1 MSKLSVLLESLESTP
16 KVLGRIARNLSKE
29 EACRRGKGGGFSF
42 VENVWHMAD
51 LEREGY
57 AVRIQRIRA
66 EQHPSL
72 PDFEGERVAE
82 ERQYQ
87 NLSLAEGVALFNRA
101 RADNLGAL
109 RTVAEAEWKRSAS
122 QANVGDVTLRDI
134 PRMMAE
140 HDQSHA
146 RDIRLLLSEVV
157 PAHPVLPELGQ
168 LAEREVE
175 ESAHSRNF

>member
-1 MSKLSVLLESLESTP
+1 MSKLRELLESLESTP
-16 KVLGRIARNLSKE
+16 KILGRIAENLSKE
-29 EACRRGKGGGFSF
+29 EARRRGKSGGFSL

-57 AVRIQRIRA
+57 GVRIQRIKA

-72 PDFEGERVAE
+72 PDFEGDRLAA

-87 NLSLAEGVALFNRA
+87 NRSLAEGVALFNRA
-101 RADNLGAL
+101 RSDNLETL
-109 RTVAEAEWKRSAS
+109 WTLSEAEWTRGGS
-122 QANVGDVTLRDI
+122 QANVGKVTLRDI

-146 RDIRLLLSEVV
+146 RDIRQLLSEVV
-157 PAHPVLPELGQ
+157 PERPAPPELGQ
-168 LAEREVE
+168 LADREG
-175 ESAHSRNF
+175 